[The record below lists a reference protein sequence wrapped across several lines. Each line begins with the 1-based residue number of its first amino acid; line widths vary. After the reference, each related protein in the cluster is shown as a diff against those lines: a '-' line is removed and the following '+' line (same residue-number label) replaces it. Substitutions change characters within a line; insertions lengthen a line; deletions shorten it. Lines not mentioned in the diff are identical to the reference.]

1 MINPDNESARDLSR
15 GCCVSPTPT
24 SICRLCRLLS
34 PISTSISP
42 ALMLSSAS
50 PQARPLWARR
60 RERHLIRSLAQL
72 KISAPISSK
81 CRDSLPVTAKLQ
93 SPRRRKL
100 ADSVV
105 AYLVADHQIPV
116 YRIHTLAEGN
126 AKVTP
131 SSQGQQTDSSG
142 KPVKPYH
149 GARVEVTV
157 LKDTGEEE
165 LNNQAMASPTRH

>member
-1 MINPDNESARDLSR
+1 MQTAVTDLDQYQPSTDAELRFPTGQTTLGAKAKAELDQIADAVKDQR
-15 GCCVSPTPT
+15 GYIIEVQGFAPGNSQA
-24 SICRLCRLLS
+24 SI
-34 PISTSISP
+34 
-42 ALMLSSAS
+42 ASS
-50 PQARPLWARR
+50 Q
-60 RERHLIRSLAQL
+60 
-72 KISAPISSK
+72 
-81 CRDSLPVTAKLQ
+81 KLT
-93 SPRRRKL
+93 
-100 ADSVV
+100 DSVV

-165 LNNQAMASPTRH
+165 LNNQAMATPTRH